1 MRLRKRIFLKCLTTL
16 GYKLDDPKEHHVQK
30 DVEDSKWAWDTM
42 PDDGGEPR
50 PVYIGNMED
59 WDLDETRRR
68 SQGDRH
74 PWGGVWTEPLTPGA
88 TKAKWGKSTFDSGRY
103 RCCHDLEHCGTN
115 VAVKQGPVQV
125 WHFQRQWNLG
135 NNRKYQWNCKNESK
149 YKGESRYHNT
159 TTRTIARILKNKTTF
174 QVKEITRVDWE
185 TNKSIQTL
193 KGETVNLKPDVFVKF
208 SDNSWYAIEVVYT
221 HKPERDAHDAYQ
233 TQMVVIDLKEL
244 NVIES
249 DKRFNKWVR
258 DGGIEKA
265 LELESSESQRTKR
278 FNERQQAF
286 NRQDEKD
293 FKAMLQ
299 TEYSKCREK
308 FGFSVEIDFPN
319 VSDVSEI
326 EEQFN
331 QEYERRG

>member
-1 MRLRKRIFLKCLTTL
+1 
-16 GYKLDDPKEHHVQK
+16 LDDPKEHHVQK